1 MYDKDVFCWAKRD
14 LAWAML
20 SQKTHD
26 NAKNAELDF
35 IEFLL
40 ESAIIFGEVTQD
52 DVNCAIRYS
61 GLLDYASISDQE
73 RTEALSWMLQH
84 GDRYIG
90 ILSHEQR
97 RELKLLHELCNR
109 LTHDGDLSVLQQ
121 IVDLI
126 R

>member
-1 MYDKDVFCWAKRD
+1 MYDQDTFRWAKRD
-14 LAWAML
+14 LVWAAL
-20 SQKTHD
+20 SRRTHD
-26 NAKNAELDF
+26 NARNAEFDF

-40 ESAIIFGEVTQD
+40 EGAIIHGKITKD
-52 DVNCAIRYS
+52 DVECSIRYS
-61 GLLDYASISDQE
+61 GVLDYVSITDRE
-73 RTEALSWMLQH
+73 RKETVEWMWQQ
-84 GDRYIG
+84 GDRYTG